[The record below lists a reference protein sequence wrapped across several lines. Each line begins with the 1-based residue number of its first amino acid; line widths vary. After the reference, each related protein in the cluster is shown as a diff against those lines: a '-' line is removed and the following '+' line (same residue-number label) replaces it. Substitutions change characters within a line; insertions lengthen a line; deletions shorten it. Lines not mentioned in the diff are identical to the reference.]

1 MAKTFIGMKIKPK
14 KETTTNKKE
23 VAKKVNKKK

>member
-14 KETTTNKKE
+14 KETADKKE